1 MKKEESPDYYPIF
14 LNIRREK
21 CLVVGGGEV
30 ALRKVKAL
38 LEYGAGVEVVSPT
51 LCPELNRLEQEG
63 SIKAFK
69 RSYQKNDLKTAV
81 LVIAAT
87 DDPKI
92 NERVAAD
99 AKQQK
104 VLVNIVDSP
113 EQSDFIVPS
122 HFKRGD
128 ITIAVST
135 SGKSPALAR
144 KIRSMIEENFGA
156 EYAQLAMLISKVR
169 AELRQQNIT
178 VGADVW
184 QEALDLD
191 LLISLLQHDKS
202 CEAEDMILN
211 KLKTSGKRKP

>member
-1 MKKEESPDYYPIF
+1 MKKEESPAYYPLF
-14 LNIRREK
+14 LNIRRKK

-30 ALRKVKAL
+30 ALRKVKTL
-38 LEYGAGVEVVSPT
+38 LEYCAGVEVVSPT
-51 LCPELNRLEQEG
+51 LCLELGKLEQDG

-69 RSYQKNDLKTAV
+69 RSYQKNDLHAAV

-87 DDPKI
+87 DDHKI

-113 EQSDFIVPS
+113 KQSDFIIPS

-128 ITIAVST
+128 IIIAVST

-144 KIRSMIEENFGA
+144 KVRSMIEENFGA

-178 VGADVW
+178 VDADVW

-191 LLISLLQHDKS
+191 LLTNLLQHDKS
-202 CEAEDMILN
+202 GEAQEMMLK
-211 KLKTSGKRKP
+211 KLKTSRIRKP